1 MCEVP
6 EAATVRTIVTPH
18 RQPETT
24 ETIESRSLDLVLRTT
39 EIEEA
44 VVAMTLVA
52 TNIRTILRHDA
63 NSTENGNGKEIA
75 SRIVDQIVGRF
86 VDRIV
91 GQIVGRIVDLIVG
104 RIVDQIVG
112 QIVDLIADQIVGL
125 IAVQIVGQIV
135 DRRNGDT
142 TGVTTTVENGIE
154 IMVLHRIATA
164 RNRITIRAHPEIGKN
179 HVGRKL
185 MDG

>member
-52 TNIRTILRHDA
+52 TNIRTILHHDA

-75 SRIVDQIVGRF
+75 SRTVVRIVDQIVVRF
-86 VDRIV
+86 VD
-91 GQIVGRIVDLIVG
+91 RIVDLIVG
-104 RIVDQIVG
+104 PIVDRIAG

-125 IAVQIVGQIV
+125 IAAQIVGQIV